1 MKRGNNCTKGCQ
13 WYERRRS
20 DGGNG
25 DNQEEYR
32 VRWIREALVCGFFLD
47 CRGGER
53 RMILQSDA
61 RKDGR
66 VTPMLGIASISKI
79 RDAKKSRISKLK
91 KHNYVIAEKMAEKV

>member
-1 MKRGNNCTKGCQ
+1 
-13 WYERRRS
+13 
-20 DGGNG
+20 
-25 DNQEEYR
+25 
-32 VRWIREALVCGFFLD
+32 
-47 CRGGER
+47 
-53 RMILQSDA
+53 MILQSDA